1 MDFSN
6 GNGFHGSNGFPRPM
20 LARVLGQSEAPIP
33 ARPPAA
39 AAHTIPLEVWPLAG
53 GIALLAGGFAAKGK
67 DTKTA
72 LFGLGSTLAGVSTVA
87 LFAKL

>member
-20 LARVLGQSEAPIP
+20 LARALGQSDTSMPVRPTTAPVR
-33 ARPPAA
+33 AV
-39 AAHTIPLEVWPLAG
+39 PLEVWPLAAG
-53 GIALLAGGFAAKGK
+53 AAMLAGGFAVKHK
-67 DTKTA
+67 DVKTM